1 MFSRLHRSSLSL
13 LPFRRIRQEPVLYSS
28 GAPLGTFPTSLP
40 GKKKRGTRSPSKHA
54 GRGVLREF
62 ISEGGC
68 KMVLSL
74 SETLRRS
81 LERVSCQSSGP
92 LSPVQQSEMVLA
104 QPRTRIALP
113 HKDNKSQRTENA
125 APPHGKSCRESKLS
139 HFSRPP
145 TSST

>member
-28 GAPLGTFPTSLP
+28 GAPLGTFPTPLP

-68 KMVLSL
+68 KSSNLSVKL
-74 SETLRRS
+74 ARRAMSSELPVHLARVHATLCPRRITPF
-81 LERVSCQSSGP
+81 RVAIPSSP
-92 LSPVQQSEMVLA
+92 
-104 QPRTRIALP
+104 
-113 HKDNKSQRTENA
+113 
-125 APPHGKSCRESKLS
+125 
-139 HFSRPP
+139 
-145 TSST
+145 SS